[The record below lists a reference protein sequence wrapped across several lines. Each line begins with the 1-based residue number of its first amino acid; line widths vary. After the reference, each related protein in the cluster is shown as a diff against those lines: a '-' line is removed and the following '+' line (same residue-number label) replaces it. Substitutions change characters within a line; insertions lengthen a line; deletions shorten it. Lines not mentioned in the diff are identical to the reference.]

1 MGPAWVRLSLG
12 LALLSACRTDWKP
25 GDPSIPIGDS
35 GLPELLDADLDG
47 YTVDVDCD
55 DADPAVFPGAEELCN
70 GVDDDCDSGIDEDV
84 LLTYYTD
91 ADADGYGDE
100 LVQACEAPAGAVDVA
115 GDCDDDDASVF
126 PGAPEQ
132 CDGLDNDCDVEVD
145 EDLITEIFADA
156 DRDGYGDPG
165 APLADC
171 RLSDGY
177 VVDSSDCDDTRSD
190 VNPGVVELC
199 NGVDDDCD
207 AELDEPDALDAL
219 TFYADADGDSF
230 GDPLTTSVACA
241 PPEGFVEDGTD
252 CDDAAPTA
260 FPGAVEV
267 CDGLD
272 NDCDLIVDLVDD
284 DDDGYVAG
292 DCGGPDCD
300 DADPAVNPGADEI
313 WYDGLDQDCAGD
325 DDNDADGDGVAALVA
340 GGADCDDAAATTYP
354 GAPDRWYDG
363 VDADCAGDDDFDQ
376 DVDGYGASLFGGDD
390 CNDRDAAVNPA
401 AAELWYDGVDQDCSG
416 GNDYDADR
424 DGFFSDSVGG
434 LDCDDADPA
443 VNPAATELWY
453 DGVDQDCDAAD
464 DFDADGDSYTSDA
477 YGGDDC
483 DDAAAAI
490 NPGAAELWYDGVDQ
504 DCAGDDDFDADG
516 DSYTSDAH
524 GGDDCD
530 DADLSVN
537 PGAPE
542 TWYDGVDQDC
552 AGDDDFD
559 ADVDGYT
566 SDAYGG
572 DDCDDADGDV
582 NPGAAELWYDGV
594 DQDCAGDDD
603 FDADGDSYTSDAY
616 GGDDCDDAAAAVNP
630 GASELWY
637 DGVDQDCAGDDDFDA
652 DGDSYTSDA
661 YGGDDCDDADLAI
674 NPGAPETWY
683 DGVDQDCDGANDY
696 DADGDGQLPLL
707 YAGTDCDDFDAD
719 AYLGA
724 PELWYDGVDQD
735 CAGGDDFDAD
745 GDTYTSADYGG
756 DDCLDSS
763 ATAYP
768 GAPETWY
775 DGEDSDCSG
784 GSDYDF
790 DGDGYD
796 SALYGGDDC
805 ADLNPS
811 RSPGEIEVWYDG
823 VDKDCSGGSDYDAD
837 GDGVDSDAYGGAD
850 CFDEEAGMFPGNP
863 EVCDDGLDN
872 DCDGEAD
879 RCAPGLGRGGLS
891 VNLADHVIT
900 AQAGDRLTQGDP
912 GFSAAGDLNGDGVAD
927 LIVGSLR
934 DDDGGSNA
942 GAAYLISGLVATGA
956 ASMDADAVDFAKLVG
971 ESANDLA
978 GRGVY
983 GLGDV
988 DNDGFD
994 DIGVTALNDDDG
1006 GIDAGA
1012 VYVLYGPV
1020 AGTVGLASADA
1031 KLRGDAGLDI
1041 FADLAPA
1048 GDVDGDGFADLLVG
1062 AQGSDLAGAGSGAVF
1077 LFSGPVSTGAASAQG
1092 VALTG
1097 EAAGDEAGS
1106 SVGEGGDLDGDGFFD
1121 FVVGALGEDSAGVDA
1136 GAAYVVLG
1144 PVAGSASLST
1154 AHAKLLGEAAGDQVG
1169 FGVSIA
1175 SGGDT
1180 DNDGY
1185 DDVIIGA
1192 RNDSTAAEFAGGA
1205 WLVRGPVTAGTW
1217 SLALADAKLLGERA
1231 GDYTGDSVDL
1241 IPDVDGDGAADLL
1254 LGSGYSDVGALNA
1267 GGLYLVSGAVSGQVS
1282 LSQSWFT
1289 AWAEGAEDR
1298 ARVHGVGDLD
1308 DDGVPDVGVG
1318 VMLNDLAG
1326 ADAGALFLFSGAGL

>member
-1 MGPAWVRLSLG
+1 MRPVFPTSAPASAMGPAWVRLSLG

-453 DGVDQDCDAAD
+453 DGVDQDCDAA
-464 DFDADGDSYTSDA
+464 
-477 YGGDDC
+477 
-483 DDAAAAI
+483 
-490 NPGAAELWYDGVDQ
+490 
-504 DCAGDDDFDADG
+504 
-516 DSYTSDAH
+516 
-524 GGDDCD
+524 
-530 DADLSVN
+530 
-537 PGAPE
+537 
-542 TWYDGVDQDC
+542 
-552 AGDDDFD
+552 
-559 ADVDGYT
+559 
-566 SDAYGG
+566 
-572 DDCDDADGDV
+572 
-582 NPGAAELWYDGV
+582 
-594 DQDCAGDDD
+594 
-603 FDADGDSYTSDAY
+603 
-616 GGDDCDDAAAAVNP
+616 
-630 GASELWY
+630 
-637 DGVDQDCAGDDDFDA
+637 DDFDA